1 VTTVKPVFFACPFFL
16 TNFATLAT
24 SENNRSQIFEIS
36 CYFSVLLSSVNKN
49 TKIKTANIM
58 YYIELRKLRSGPP
71 KLSVLQ
77 YQLWLG
83 RRKHL
88 VISVDG
94 EIY

>member
-1 VTTVKPVFFACPFFL
+1 
-16 TNFATLAT
+16 
-24 SENNRSQIFEIS
+24 
-36 CYFSVLLSSVNKN
+36 
-49 TKIKTANIM
+49 M